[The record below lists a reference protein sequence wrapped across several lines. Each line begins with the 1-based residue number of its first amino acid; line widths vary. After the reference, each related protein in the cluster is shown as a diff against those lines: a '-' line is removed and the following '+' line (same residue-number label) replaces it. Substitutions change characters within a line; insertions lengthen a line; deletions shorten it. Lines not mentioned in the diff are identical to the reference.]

1 MPSLPRQPAAPRE
14 EHAACGIGFLASRKG
29 VAERALVEMA
39 LDLCRQF
46 DHRGAPGHGAGLLL
60 DIPWALLLDRF
71 PEHSRVIAQR
81 DAALGTFF
89 LPFDARVR
97 RHCVETIEDL
107 AALCSA
113 DVLGWADVPF
123 NVEALPPGSAA
134 RRTAPVVRQALFR
147 RPPGLGE
154 EGWFACRYLLR
165 LALDEVL
172 SVSAGSEFA
181 VSSLSNRTVVYRGLA
196 ALSRIGDLYPDLR
209 DEQVASRFVLFH
221 SRYSTNTTTSW
232 RRAQPFWALAHN
244 GEIATIRGNVAWM
257 HAIGGDLLRRLVARH
272 PSLKRIAARV
282 TSVICSGGSDSANL
296 DDMLLA
302 LMAGGLTMA
311 QGLLALLPEAPSMS
325 RGEPAL
331 AAFHEAMAVLLGA
344 CDGPAAIVACD
355 GSHAVAHLDR
365 NGLRPLWVTT
375 TRDYALASS
384 ELTGTVDL
392 GPVEMRRVFGPGDT
406 AIVSLGTGE
415 VLLTEAVHRVLSRLP
430 FPVPSGR
437 TDGRALPP
445 GGGPGG
451 AAEIA
456 ADGNALRCLQRAFG
470 MTRDDLEIVLQPL
483 AETGKLPVGSMGDDT
498 PPAALLDA
506 LPRRPEDYFALRFAQ
521 ETSPPIDPIRD
532 AWVFETSVAL
542 GDRSGL
548 WNEARGPHYVFP
560 HRILSTGELRWLAAQ
575 PQVRRVDLT
584 VPSEGVEAGFEPAIA
599 RLVAEGLDAAR
610 DAAVLIL
617 SDRGVDAA
625 RVAVPAL
632 RVASRLH
639 HAIVAAGL
647 RHMVGLVVDT
657 GAWDVHHCA
666 LLVALGADA
675 VCPWL
680 GCATAGARAATYLSG
695 VRTGFLEAMSMTG
708 VTPASAYCGAK
719 LVEAVGLDP
728 AYAAIEF
735 PGVAVHLGG
744 IGPRVLDAE
753 WIAFHRAAFGESP
766 SRGIG
771 QPGTYHAVGAEAVDQ
786 PGGRRAVSAE
796 AVGPSPADVRLPDV
810 GEFRFR
816 HGGRPHFHAP
826 DTVRALHAVSGV
838 AGRAQRGAGP
848 GAVRAVVTATT
859 ARAAAAADAR
869 RAEAAAAYDTFRT
882 AVAVREPVTILDL
895 LRVKPGSPLP
905 LDQVEHE
912 AHILWRFLVPG
923 MSEGAL
929 SEPAHRAIA
938 RAMNV
943 VRRYCQWHFRR
954 AGVTPPAGSGPLANS
969 GEGGFDK
976 GRIGGPEGNRSVQYA
991 GARFTITPETA
1002 ARAPEAEVKF
1012 AQGAKPGKGG
1022 QLPGRKVSRRVAQQR
1037 GCEPGFEL
1045 VSPPV
1050 NHNLYSIEDVKL
1062 MVESWRHLNPAV
1074 WCALKYVAT
1083 DGVELVC
1090 MGGVNAG
1097 ANRLHLSDGC
1107 GGTGAAKRVD
1117 QKHAGVPVAAVL
1129 PAVHDL
1135 LLEEGVRD
1143 HVEISVD
1150 GGIQTGE
1157 QVVKLALLGADRF
1170 GFGTSVLIALG
1181 CAMLR
1186 QCHLAGPHP
1195 ADPAGIRRIGC
1206 TTGVATQDPALVARF
1221 AGRASH
1227 VVRYLRAVA
1236 RDVREQLACAG
1247 VRQLGDVVGRRDLLE
1262 RRPGL
1267 AGKAAALDV
1276 AHLVSAPPARVS
1288 HRRLLRQSQL
1298 HLPPARVRE
1307 DEAAARAMAGEAVEV
1322 RQRLTNADRAV
1333 GVGAAGEIARRF
1345 GDGGLPAGRLRLHHR
1360 GAAGHFY
1367 AAYAVDGLE
1376 FDLRGVVADSCFTA
1390 AYGGLLVIAP
1400 DADEPAGLAVAGN
1413 TFAYGARGGRAY
1425 VAGTAGN
1432 RFGVCLRKNH
1442 EGGGPRLVVEGVA
1455 ANAFQYMTGGMA
1467 LVLGP
1472 AGFNLGAGM
1481 TGGRV
1486 YLLDHDPA
1494 MLNTDYVAATPLDV
1508 DDEAL
1513 VRALLDEQVAHT
1525 GSLVARGLLAAFDP
1539 ARFVRVATRLLA
1551 EPVA

>member
-1 MPSLPRQPAAPRE
+1 MPAAPRRSTFRRD

-39 LDLCRQF
+39 LDLCHQF

-71 PEHSRVIAQR
+71 PEHPRVIAQR
-81 DAALGTFF
+81 DAALGMFF

-107 AALCSA
+107 AALCGA

-172 SVSAGSEFA
+172 SEAAGPEFA

-196 ALSRIGDLYPDLR
+196 ALSRIADLYPDLR
-209 DEQVASRFVLFH
+209 DEHVASRFVLFH

-257 HAIGGDLLRRLVARH
+257 HAIGGDLLRRIVLRH
-272 PSLKRIAARV
+272 PTLRRIAARV
-282 TSVICSGGSDSANL
+282 TSVVCSGGSDSANL

-311 QGLLALLPEAPSMS
+311 QGVLALLPEAPSMVRS
-325 RGEPAL
+325 EPAL

-355 GSHAVAHLDR
+355 GSQAVAHLDR
-365 NGLRPLWVTT
+365 NGLRPLWLTT

-384 ELTGTVDL
+384 EITGTVDL
-392 GPVEMRRVFGPGDT
+392 GPLEMRRVFGPGDT
-406 AIVSLGTGE
+406 AIVTLGTGE
-415 VLLTEAVHRVLSRLP
+415 VLLTDAVHRVLSRLP
-430 FPVPSGR
+430 FPVPAGR
-437 TDGRALPP
+437 TEGGAIPEDAP
-445 GGGPGG
+445 GGPR
-451 AAEIA
+451 AVE
-456 ADGNALRCLQRAFG
+456 ADLVRLQRAFG
-470 MTRDDLEIVLQPL
+470 MTRDDLDVVLQPMID
-483 AETGKLPVGSMGDDT
+483 TGKLPVGSMGDDT
-498 PPAALLDA
+498 PPAALIDA
-506 LPRRPEDYFALRFAQ
+506 LPRRLEDYFALRFAQ

-532 AWVFETSVAL
+532 AWVFETTVAL

-560 HRILSTGELRWLAAQ
+560 HRVLSRAEVRWLHAQ
-575 PQVRRVDLT
+575 PRVARLDLT
-584 VPSEGVEAGFEPAIA
+584 APVAEAATGFASAIA
-599 RLVAEGLDAAR
+599 RIVAAGVEAAR
-610 DAAVLIL
+610 DAAVLVL
-617 SDRGVDAA
+617 SDRGVDPG
-625 RVAVPAL
+625 RVAVPAV
-632 RVASRLH
+632 RVTSRLH
-639 HAIVAAGL
+639 QAIVEAGL
-647 RHMVGLVVDT
+647 RHTVGIVADAGV
-657 GAWDVHHCA
+657 WDVHHCA

-680 GCATAGARAATYLSG
+680 GCAVAGAREDTYLAG
-695 VRTGFLEAMSMTG
+695 VRTGVLEAMSMTG

-728 AYAAIEF
+728 GFAREEF

-744 IGPRVLDAE
+744 IGPEILDAE
-753 WIAFHRAAFGESP
+753 WLAFHREAFGAADEN
-766 SRGIG
+766 GTG
-771 QPGTYHAVGAEAVDQ
+771 PG
-786 PGGRRAVSAE
+786 
-796 AVGPSPADVRLPDV
+796 PAALPEV
-810 GEFRFR
+810 GEFRYR
-816 HGGRPHFHAP
+816 RGGRPHFNAP
-826 DTVRALHAVSGV
+826 DAVRALQGASGV
-838 AGRAQRGAGP
+838 SARARRPAGAGHEV
-848 GAVRAVVTATT
+848 GTATVS
-859 ARAAAAADAR
+859 RAAAVAAR
-869 RAEAAAAYDTFRT
+869 RRTGAAAAYEDYRA
-882 AVAVREPVTILDL
+882 AVASREPVTILDL
-895 LRVKPGSPLP
+895 VAVRPAAGIPLE
-905 LDQVEHE
+905 QVEHE

-929 SEPAHRAIA
+929 SEPAHRAVA
-938 RAMNV
+938 RAMNI
-943 VRRYCQWHFRR
+943 VRRYCLWHFRR
-954 AGVTPPAGSGPLANS
+954 SGAAPPGGSGPLANS

-976 GRIGGPEGNRSVQYA
+976 DRIGGPEGNRSVQYA

-1002 ARAPEAEVKF
+1002 ARAAEAEVKF

-1022 QLPGRKVSRRVAQQR
+1022 QLPGRKVSRRVAHQR

-1062 MVESWRHLNPAV
+1062 MVESWRQLNPAV

-1135 LLEEGVRD
+1135 LVEEGVRD
-1143 HVEISVD
+1143 RVEISVD
-1150 GGIQTGE
+1150 GGIQTGG
-1157 QVVKLALLGADRF
+1157 QVLRLALLGADRF
-1170 GFGTSVLIALG
+1170 GFGTSVLVSLG

-1195 ADPAGIRRIGC
+1195 DDPTGGRRLGC

-1221 AGRASH
+1221 AGRAGH
-1227 VVRYLRAVA
+1227 VVRYLHFVAAEVRRA
-1236 RDVREQLACAG
+1236 LADAG
-1247 VRQLGDVVGRRDLLE
+1247 LRSLGDAIGRRDLLE

-1276 AHLVSAPPARVS
+1276 AHLVGAPPARVTE
-1288 HRRLLRQSQL
+1288 RNPARQNQL
-1298 HLPPARVRE
+1298 HQPPPRVRE
-1307 DEAAARAMAGEAVEV
+1307 DEAAARAIAGETVDV
-1322 RQRLTNADRAV
+1322 RQRLTNADRGV

-1345 GDGGLPAGRLRLHHR
+1345 GDAGLPAGCLRLHHR

-1376 FDLRGVVADSCFTA
+1376 YRMRGVVADSCFTA
-1390 AYGGLLVIAP
+1390 AYGGLVVLAP
-1400 DADEPAGLAVAGN
+1400 DAEEPAGVAVAGN

-1432 RFGVCLRKNH
+1432 RFGVCLRRNH

-1455 ANAFQYMTGGMA
+1455 ANAFQYMTGGTA

-1472 AGFNLGAGM
+1472 TGFNLGAGM

-1494 MLNTDYVAATPLDV
+1494 MLNVDYVAASPLDAG
-1508 DDEAL
+1508 DEAG
-1513 VRALLDEQVAHT
+1513 VRALLEEHTAHT
-1525 GSLVARGLLAAFDP
+1525 GSPLGRALLDAFDP
-1539 ARFVRVATRLLA
+1539 ARFVRIATRLQP
-1551 EPVA
+1551 EPVG